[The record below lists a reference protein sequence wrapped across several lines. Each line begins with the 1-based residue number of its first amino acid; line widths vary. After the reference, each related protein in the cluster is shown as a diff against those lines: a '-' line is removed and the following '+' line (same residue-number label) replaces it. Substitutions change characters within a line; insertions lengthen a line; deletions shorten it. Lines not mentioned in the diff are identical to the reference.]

1 MKIEDLEQEMY
12 EYIKNENLT
21 NEEAE
26 VVNSYIQSLLETFSK
41 VLEAQ
46 HKILENPSELEK
58 FKNLVLENIK
68 EGD

>member
-21 NEEAE
+21 KEEAE
-26 VVNSYIQSLLETFSK
+26 VVNSYIHSLLETFSK

>member
-1 MKIEDLEQEMY
+1 MKIEDFEQEMY
-12 EYIKNENLT
+12 EYIKYEILT
-21 NEEAE
+21 IEEAE

>member
-21 NEEAE
+21 KEEAE

>member
-12 EYIKNENLT
+12 EYIQNKNLT
-21 NEEAE
+21 EEE
-26 VVNSYIQSLLETFSK
+26 TQVINSYIQSLLETFSK
-41 VLEAQ
+41 VIDAQ
-46 HKILENPSELEK
+46 QKILENPSELEK

>member
-12 EYIKNENLT
+12 EHIQNKNLT
-21 NEEAE
+21 EEE
-26 VVNSYIQSLLETFSK
+26 TKVINSYIQSLLQTFNK

-58 FKNLVLENIK
+58 FKNLVLKNIK

>member
-12 EYIKNENLT
+12 EYIQNKNLT
-21 NEEAE
+21 KEETE
-26 VVNSYIQSLLETFSK
+26 VINSYIQSLLETFSK

>member
-1 MKIEDLEQEMY
+1 MKIEDLKQEMY

-21 NEEAE
+21 KEEAE

>member
-1 MKIEDLEQEMY
+1 MKIEDLEKEMY
-12 EYIKNENLT
+12 EYIKNKNLT
-21 NEEAE
+21 KEEAE
-26 VVNSYIQSLLETFSK
+26 VINSYIQSLLETFNK

-58 FKNLVLENIK
+58 FKNLVIENIK